1 MGGTIEKALLPRVQ
15 SLVLSGIETRRSGE
29 RRLLE
34 EQFGE
39 VGGASW
45 LQGVVSEV
53 ESFECCWTTGGS
65 GGGVGERS
73 SGWTGFYLRM

>member
-1 MGGTIEKALLPRVQ
+1 MKNGAMEKAPRVQ
-15 SLVLSGIETRRSGE
+15 SLVLSGVETRRLEE

-45 LQGVVSEV
+45 LQGE
-53 ESFECCWTTGGS
+53 
-65 GGGVGERS
+65 
-73 SGWTGFYLRM
+73 